1 MFNSLNNI
9 RLILENPMKSRE
21 MITRL
26 SEMLRYSLTKVKS
39 IPLHLRKKLKWSKTL
54 SPFQNS
60 TGRSIA
66 IYFRNRRET
75 LRIQIPPMIIQMLI
89 ENAIKHGISLKHG
102 GILLLN

>member
-1 MFNSLNNI
+1 
-9 RLILENPMKSRE
+9 
-21 MITRL
+21 
-26 SEMLRYSLTKVKS
+26 VKS

-66 IYFRNRRET
+66 IYLEEET

-89 ENAIKHGISLKHG
+89 ENAIKHGISQLKHG
-102 GILLLN
+102 GILLLKIKKDRFTYSSQ

>member
-9 RLILENPMKSRE
+9 RGLILENPMKSRE

-66 IYFRNRRET
+66 IYFRNRRGDFKDT
-75 LRIQIPPMIIQMLI
+75 NPTHDHS
-89 ENAIKHGISLKHG
+89 NDC
-102 GILLLN
+102 

>member
-1 MFNSLNNI
+1 MNRLELESTLKKSQINALKTNVTFYMFNSLNNM
-9 RLILENPMKSRE
+9 RFDSGKSMKSRE

-75 LRIQIPPMIIQMLI
+75 LRPIHP
-89 ENAIKHGISLKHG
+89 
-102 GILLLN
+102 